1 MELIPITIFLI
12 SDIRIFSREL
22 SAIDGAFLI
31 RIRGKTLVFGVE
43 GGRIHLDMVIQ
54 MISDARLVDFKG
66 EIWRPQLLLLVK
78 PYPQTK
84 LFSSLSFMSFLMPKH
99 SLCIER

>member
-31 RIRGKTLVFGVE
+31 RIEGRTLVFEAE
-43 GGRIHLDMVIQ
+43 GGRIH
-54 MISDARLVDFKG
+54 
-66 EIWRPQLLLLVK
+66 
-78 PYPQTK
+78 
-84 LFSSLSFMSFLMPKH
+84 
-99 SLCIER
+99 